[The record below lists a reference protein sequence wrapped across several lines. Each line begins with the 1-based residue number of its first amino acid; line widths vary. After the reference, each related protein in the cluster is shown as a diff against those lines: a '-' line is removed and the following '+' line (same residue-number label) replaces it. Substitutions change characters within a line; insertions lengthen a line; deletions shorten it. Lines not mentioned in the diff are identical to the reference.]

1 MSKRV
6 VSAIL
11 TVRNTENSFKSWSLD
26 FVIAS
31 KIFTFVNL
39 IKDQKTKSKDLINRK
54 LFMKICRFGD
64 NRLGLVEGSQVRDVT
79 EVLSILPGYHY
90 PLPKFDPLIQHW
102 EAVTARIAELAAKAP
117 VLSLAELKLL
127 SPVTNPTKIVA
138 APVNYQ
144 KHLNEVKADAS
155 VHHGNVAHT
164 ITIHSAGLFLKA
176 VSSLCGAGEGIQLRH
191 LDRRNDHEVELV
203 AIIGK
208 QANNIAAS
216 EALQYVAG
224 YAIGLDITL
233 RGTED
238 RSFRK
243 SVDSYAVLGPW
254 IVTADE
260 IADPGN
266 LDLSITVNGE
276 TRQASNTKNLILS
289 VPELIA
295 LASSF
300 YTLYPGDLIYTG
312 TPEGIGPIAPGD
324 HLVASIDQI
333 GTMAVD
339 VQAA

>member
-1 MSKRV
+1 MV
-6 VSAIL
+6 FGFWA
-11 TVRNTENSFKSWSLD
+11 FG

-208 QANNIAAS
+208 QANNVAAS
-216 EALQYVAG
+216 EAMPKRVMPRICYCLN
-224 YAIGLDITL
+224 TL
-233 RGTED
+233 RRACHLQFFRTPI
-238 RSFRK
+238 RAAVKRCISFTK
-243 SVDSYAVLGPW
+243 
-254 IVTADE
+254 TAHL
-260 IADPGN
+260 IQF
-266 LDLSITVNGE
+266 T
-276 TRQASNTKNLILS
+276 ASNCNTSIL
-289 VPELIA
+289 
-295 LASSF
+295 
-300 YTLYPGDLIYTG
+300 
-312 TPEGIGPIAPGD
+312 
-324 HLVASIDQI
+324 
-333 GTMAVD
+333 
-339 VQAA
+339 